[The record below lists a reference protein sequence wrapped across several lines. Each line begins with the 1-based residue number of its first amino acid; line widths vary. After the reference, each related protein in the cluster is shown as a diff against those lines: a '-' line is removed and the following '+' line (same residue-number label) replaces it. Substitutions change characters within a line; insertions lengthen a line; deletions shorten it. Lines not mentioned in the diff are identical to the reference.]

1 MGLPCPWMETNKTGM
16 NGKTNTYH
24 NAAFAVN
31 ILPDTKL

>member
-24 NAAFAVN
+24 NAAFTVN
-31 ILPDTKL
+31 IVPDTKL